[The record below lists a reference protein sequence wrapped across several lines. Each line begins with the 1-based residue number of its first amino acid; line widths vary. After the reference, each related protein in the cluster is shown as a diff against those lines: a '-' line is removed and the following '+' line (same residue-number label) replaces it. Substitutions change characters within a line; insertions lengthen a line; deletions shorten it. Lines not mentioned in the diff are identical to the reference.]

1 MNGLEP
7 VIRRILNQHLRQKRV
22 LLLRQAFTLDM
33 HMAAWAALVIVACFF
48 LPLAAWQL
56 AHLPQTAWL
65 TTVVDLFA
73 EGTMAFCLLCLL
85 LSAVG
90 IGRFLR
96 DRTAIEMVTL
106 YAKRL
111 RDLSR
116 VPPAFFLLYLPA
128 DSEQRQQL
136 FVMWQWLRQLLR
148 TSLPGC
154 WLKRKAPLLLFT
166 QTPLRFAP

>member
-1 MNGLEP
+1 MNGS
-7 VIRRILNQHLRQKRV
+7 RILILPTLNRQLRRKQF
-22 LLLRQAFTLDM
+22 LLLRQEFTLDIR
-33 HMAAWAALVIVACFF
+33 MAAQAALLIVICCL

-56 AHLPQTAWL
+56 SQLPLTEWL
-65 TTVVDLFA
+65 PVLVDLLA

-90 IGRFLR
+90 IGRFVS

-116 VPPAFFLLYLPA
+116 IPPAFFLLSLPA
-128 DSEQRQQL
+128 DSQQRQQL
-136 FVMWQWLRQLLR
+136 FVLWQWLRQALQ
-148 TSLPGC
+148 TFLPGC
-154 WLKRKAPLLLFT
+154 WLKRKAPLLLFS
-166 QTPLRFAP
+166 QTPLLFAP